1 MHTHTFSL
9 VPKKFFFAFS
19 VIPHILY
26 YIRLGL
32 AAIFRVFLT
41 PDKFL
46 TFLCPSASN
55 MHLSC
60 TCSTRPYHA
69 ESIHLL
75 YAHIAFF
82 LYIQSQAFSCIY
94 VHVHVCMYVYC
105 CHRFFFL
112 FLGNIFFFSLSLKQY
127 SVVQVECK

>member
-1 MHTHTFSL
+1 MHTHSHLFQ
-9 VPKKFFFAFS
+9 KKIFFFAFS

-55 MHLSC
+55 MHLSPVVH
-60 TCSTRPYHA
+60 THPMQ
-69 ESIHLL
+69 SIHLR
-75 YAHIAFF
+75 YAHIAFSCTYKVKLF
-82 LYIQSQAFSCIY
+82 PAFMY
-94 VHVHVCMYVYC
+94 MYMYVC
-105 CHRFFFL
+105 ILLSSIFFFF

>member
-1 MHTHTFSL
+1 MHAHTFSL
-9 VPKKFFFAFS
+9 VPKKNFFFAFS

-55 MHLSC
+55 MHLSPVVH
-60 TCSTRPYHA
+60 THPMQRVYISVT
-69 ESIHLL
+69 
-75 YAHIAFF
+75 HI
-82 LYIQSQAFSCIY
+82 
-94 VHVHVCMYVYC
+94 
-105 CHRFFFL
+105 
-112 FLGNIFFFSLSLKQY
+112 
-127 SVVQVECK
+127 